1 MLVQLPHLEENRR
14 RYRAI
19 CENYAIAFKSL
30 VCNETQPHEHLYEL
44 SNRKRLGVS
53 EVELLQ
59 DMYDCVKEC
68 VALEREFSRPP
79 DTACGLGLRQASDLK
94 TFPAFSP
101 DIPAKK
107 WSLLRECLTRDMWDK
122 YENEADASGYTFRSA
137 IFPGC

>member
-1 MLVQLPHLEENRR
+1 MSMEEGCDIITAFSRLNRALSKIEAVADFAHSKTLGYITTRPSFLGTALRISMLVQLPHLEENRR

-19 CENYAIAFKSL
+19 CENYSIAFKSL

-68 VALEREFSRPP
+68 VGLEREFSRPP
-79 DTACGLGLRQASDLK
+79 DTSCGFDLR
-94 TFPAFSP
+94 
-101 DIPAKK
+101 
-107 WSLLRECLTRDMWDK
+107 
-122 YENEADASGYTFRSA
+122 
-137 IFPGC
+137 